1 MEEPVRE
8 QELVVGR
15 CRDRSECGEQPWR
28 QPRGVRKNGEAG
40 ENRRAQQIV
49 RSIEVP
55 KGNRDTE
62 HLEEHAKTQR
72 SDREEHDRCAGSGLI
87 LVSLCSSKWVG
98 SSVLMVPSI
107 GHIDSALSKE

>member
-28 QPRGVRKNGEAG
+28 QPRAVRKNGETG

-72 SDREEHDRCAGSGLI
+72 SDREEQDRCAGS
-87 LVSLCSSKWVG
+87 
-98 SSVLMVPSI
+98 
-107 GHIDSALSKE
+107 